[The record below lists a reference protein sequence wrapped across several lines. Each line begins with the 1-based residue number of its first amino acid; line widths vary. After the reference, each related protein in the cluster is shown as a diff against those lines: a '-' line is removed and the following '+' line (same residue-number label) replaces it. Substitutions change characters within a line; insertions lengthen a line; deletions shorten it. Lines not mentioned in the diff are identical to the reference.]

1 MAATQKP
8 KTTDKHPY
16 MSGMVGLM
24 QLAAHFR
31 KSFPTPVSADTLK
44 KLAIAPNNESYLLN
58 ILRFVGILDADGNK
72 SATASAVFNQHEDAD
87 FQEGFGKLVKAAYA
101 DLFSLHGDDA
111 WSLPTNK
118 LISFFR
124 NSDQTSAIVGQ
135 RQASTFQALAVLS
148 GKLDGNATK
157 VISAPPN
164 HAKAAKKATS
174 DQSKK
179 PPVVAVKSKA
189 HARSSTASI
198 PNSGNGSSSDVG
210 LTVRIE
216 INLPASG
223 DQETYD
229 HIFKSIRENLLNAKT
244 S

>member
-1 MAATQKP
+1 MAGAQKT

-16 MSGMVGLM
+16 MSGTAGIM
-24 QLAAHFR
+24 QVAAHFR
-31 KSFPTPVSADTLK
+31 KSFPAQVSAETLK
-44 KLAIAPNNESYLLN
+44 KLAIAPNNESYVLN
-58 ILRFVGILDADGNK
+58 ILRFLGVLEIDGSK
-72 SATASAVFNQHEDAD
+72 TSTAASVFNQHEDTA
-87 FQEGFGKLVKAAYA
+87 FQEGFGKLVKNSYA

-111 WSLPTNK
+111 WTLPVNK

-124 NSDQTSAIVGQ
+124 NSDHTSAIVGQ

-148 GKLDGNATK
+148 GKTDGT
-157 VISAPPN
+157 APKTVA
-164 HAKAAKKATS
+164 AKASQPKTPKK
-174 DQSKK
+174 
-179 PPVVAVKSKA
+179 V
-189 HARSSTASI
+189 
-198 PNSGNGSSSDVG
+198 PNSPKPQSLVVPDKGTKSSPLAAAAINNPGAGNGADVG

-229 HIFKSIRENLLNAKT
+229 RIFKSIRENLLNAKA